1 MTIETEGR
9 VEYGARAFEQ
19 DASLAI
25 RGDVI
30 RALIELV
37 TNADD
42 AYGTKEGDIWVRVTP
57 WDEEG
62 EFTTRIDVQD
72 AARGLT
78 AAGLKGAFAVL
89 GGQRSDDDGAVEAR
103 GLLGRGAK
111 DVASLG
117 RVVFA
122 AIRDGKYSQLR
133 LESTGDWKL
142 TTVDEPATEE
152 QYQELALEPG
162 ANGLTASLFIARKF
176 TVPTRN
182 RLLDKLTRHAQLR
195 DLIFRRPV
203 YVQDSRGAGGTT
215 RLEGHTPAGEIVI
228 DTELELEGYEPVHLT
243 VRRLPQRASGQVNEF
258 SDHGL
263 LVRSGVTTFQNTWFE
278 LDPRP
283 EAAYFAGYI
292 DAPQIAP
299 IIRAYDNRD
308 DLGGPMRLLSRDR
321 DGLVK
326 NHPYRKELARAVTRE
341 AQPLFDALS
350 KQMDAGKK
358 QGEKLSRAFKVA
370 SEALKDQLNAALE
383 EIEEEE
389 TEGGNDPDPTSVLT
403 VIPPRLILAPGGT
416 ATLSVRCTDKTVQ
429 GLHVTI
435 DHQTSDDVLAS
446 AAASENGWVPH
457 KRLNVV
463 VSHVYLDA
471 GLAEGTATILVEA
484 AGQTARAQL
493 VVAQTQPGSEQPPST
508 LVFTTARATIS
519 PTRGR
524 RLELRAPV
532 DRVGENVG
540 VWFDGSGVAQ
550 IPAAVT
556 LKAEPGGRWAQ
567 ASVRCVAGQQ
577 PGSGVVHA
585 RLDEDEATCD
595 ITVAER
601 PGGIGGLGLTFEL
614 NGHRS
619 PNRRIGLIAVPGQIE
634 IQVYANH
641 PTFNGVFGTYDE
653 DASKFSNEDSQQ
665 ARAILA
671 EVVAAELA
679 AYLTERD
686 YARRPEQLN
695 DAPRVL
701 VRRAEFANRFVGIL
715 HRALAPSS

>member
-1 MTIETEGR
+1 MTFETEGR

-30 RALIELV
+30 RALIELI

-42 AYGTKEGDIWVRVTP
+42 AYGANEGDIWVRVTP
-57 WDEEG
+57 WDQKDD
-62 EFTTRIDVQD
+62 FSARFDVQD

-78 AAGLKGAFAVL
+78 AEGLKVAFAVL
-89 GGQRSDDDGAVEAR
+89 GGKREEDDGAVEAR

-117 RVVFA
+117 RVVFT
-122 AIRDGKYSQLR
+122 AIRDGKYSR
-133 LESTGDWKL
+133 LVLEATGDWKL
-142 TTVDEPATEE
+142 TAIDEPATEE

-162 ANGLTASLFIARKF
+162 QNGLTASLFIASRF

-195 DLIFRRPV
+195 DLITRRPV
-203 YVQDSRGAGGTT
+203 YVQDSRGIGVTT
-215 RLEGHTPAGEIVI
+215 RLEGQAPVGEIVI
-228 DTELELEGYEPVHLT
+228 DTELELDGYEPVHLT

-283 EAAYFAGYI
+283 ESAYFAGYI

-299 IIRAYDNRD
+299 IIRSYDNSEH
-308 DLGGPMRLLSRDR
+308 LGGPMRLLSRDR

-341 AQPLFDALS
+341 VQPLFDALS

-383 EIEEEE
+383 EIEEED
-389 TEGGNDPDPTSVLT
+389 TGGGNDPDPTAVLT
-403 VIPPRLILAPGGT
+403 AIPPRLILAPGGT
-416 ATLSVRCTDKTVQ
+416 ATLSVRCTNKEVQ
-429 GLHVTI
+429 GLHVYI
-435 DHQTSDDVLAS
+435 EHQTSDDVLAA
-446 AAASENGWVPH
+446 AAASEDGWSAH
-457 KRLNVV
+457 KRLDVV

-484 AGQTARAQL
+484 AGHTVRAQ
-493 VVAQTQPGSEQPPST
+493 VVVTQAQPGSELPPSS
-508 LVFTTARATIS
+508 LEFTTTRAAIS

-532 DRVGENVG
+532 DQVGDSVS
-540 VWFDGSGVAQ
+540 VWFEGSGLAQ
-550 IPAAVT
+550 VPAAVI
-556 LKAEPGGRWAQ
+556 LGAEPGGRWAQ
-567 ASVRCVAGQQ
+567 ALVRCVAGQQ
-577 PGSGVVHA
+577 TGSGVIHA
-585 RLDEDEATCD
+585 RLDDDEATCE
-595 ITVAER
+595 ISVAER
-601 PGGIGGLGLTFEL
+601 PGGVGGLGLTFEL

-619 PNRRIGLIAVPGQIE
+619 PNRRIGLIADPGQIE

-641 PTFNGVFGTYDE
+641 ASFNGVFGTYDE
-653 DASKFSNEDSQQ
+653 EAFKFSTEDSPQ
-665 ARAILA
+665 ARAVLA

-701 VRRAEFANRFVGIL
+701 VRRADFTNRFVGIL
-715 HRALAPSS
+715 HRALAPNS

>member
-1 MTIETEGR
+1 MTFETEGR

-42 AYGTKEGDIWVRVTP
+42 AYGAKDGDIWIRITP
-57 WDEEG
+57 WDEDDG
-62 EFTTRIDVQD
+62 LTTRIDVQD
-72 AARGLT
+72 SARGLT
-78 AAGLKGAFAVL
+78 AEGLKNAFAVL
-89 GGQRSDDDGAVEAR
+89 GGKRADDDGAVEAR

-117 RVVFA
+117 RVVFS
-122 AIRDGKYSQLR
+122 AIRDGKYSQLS
-133 LESTGDWKL
+133 LESTGVWKL
-142 TTVDEPATEE
+142 TAVDEPATPER
-152 QYQELALEPG
+152 YQELALEPG
-162 ANGLTASLFIARKF
+162 ESGLTASLFIASKF

-195 DLIFRRPV
+195 DLITRRPV
-203 YVQDSRGAGGTT
+203 FVQDSRGAGATT
-215 RLEGHTPAGEIVI
+215 RLEGHPPTGEIVI
-228 DTELELEGYEPVHLT
+228 DTDLVLDGYEPVHLT

-283 EAAYFAGYI
+283 ESAYFAGYV

-299 IIRAYDNRD
+299 IIRAYDNGEEI
-308 DLGGPMRLLSRDR
+308 GGPMRLLSRDR

-341 AQPLFDALS
+341 VQPLFDALS

-358 QGEKLSRAFKVA
+358 QGEQLSRAFKVA

-383 EIEEEE
+383 EIEDED
-389 TEGGNDPDPTSVLT
+389 TGGGTDPDPTAVLT

-416 ATLSVRCTDKTVQ
+416 ATLSVRCTDKAVQ
-429 GLHVTI
+429 GLHVAI
-435 DHQTSDDVLAS
+435 EHQTSDDVLAS
-446 AAASENGWVPH
+446 AAASEDGWSPH
-457 KRLNVV
+457 KRLDVV

-484 AGQTARAQL
+484 GGHSARAQV
-493 VVAQTQPGSEQPPST
+493 VVAQTQPGSEQPPTS
-508 LVFTTARATIS
+508 LEFTTVKATIS

-532 DRVGENVG
+532 DLVGENVN
-540 VWFDGSGVAQ
+540 VWFEGSGLSQV
-550 IPAAVT
+550 PAAVT
-556 LKAEPGGRWAQ
+556 LGAEPGGRWAQ
-567 ASVRCVAGQQ
+567 ASVRCVAGQE
-577 PGSGVVHA
+577 PGSGVIHA
-585 RLDEDEATCD
+585 RLEDDEATCE
-595 ITVAER
+595 ISVAER
-601 PGGIGGLGLTFEL
+601 PGGIGGLGLAFEL

-619 PNRRIGLIAVPGQIE
+619 PNRRIGLMTEPGRIE

-641 PTFNGVFGTYDE
+641 PTYNGVFGTYDE
-653 DASKFSNEDSQQ
+653 EASKFSNEDSAQ

>member
-42 AYGTKEGDIWVRVTP
+42 AYGAKHGDIWVRVTP
-57 WDEEG
+57 WDEG
-62 EFTTRIDVQD
+62 DDFSTRVDVQD
-72 AARGLT
+72 SARGLT
-78 AAGLKGAFAVL
+78 AEGLKNAFAVL
-89 GGQRSDDDGAVEAR
+89 GGQRATHDGAVEAR

-117 RVVFA
+117 RVVFTT
-122 AIRDGKYSQLR
+122 IRDGKYSQLR
-133 LESTGDWKL
+133 LESTGEWKL
-142 TTVDEPATEE
+142 TAVNEPATDE
-152 QYQELALEPG
+152 QYEELTLEPG
-162 ANGLTASLFIARKF
+162 QNGLTASLFVTPKF
-176 TVPTRN
+176 TMPTRN

-195 DLIFRRPV
+195 DLIVRRPV
-203 YVQDSRGAGGTT
+203 YVQDSRGAGVTT
-215 RLEGHTPAGEIVI
+215 RLEAHAPAGEIVI
-228 DTELELEGYEPVHLT
+228 DTELELDGYEPVHLT
-243 VRRLPQRASGQVNEF
+243 VRRLAQRASGQVNEF

-283 EAAYFAGYI
+283 ESAYFSGYI

-299 IIRAYDNRD
+299 IIRAYDTGEEI
-308 DLGGPMRLLSRDR
+308 GGPMRLLSRDR

-326 NHPYRKELARAVTRE
+326 NHPYRKELARAVTRQV
-341 AQPLFDALS
+341 QPLFDALS

-383 EIEEEE
+383 EIEEED
-389 TEGGNDPDPTSVLT
+389 TGGGNNPDPTAVLA

-416 ATLSVRCTDKTVQ
+416 ATMSVRCANKSVQ
-429 GLHVTI
+429 GLHVAI

-446 AAASENGWVPH
+446 AAPSEDGWIPH
-457 KRLNVV
+457 KRLDVV

-484 AGQTARAQL
+484 AGHTARAQV
-493 VVAQTQPGSEQPPST
+493 VVAETQPGFEPPPT
-508 LVFTTARATIS
+508 RLEFTTSRATMS

-532 DRVGENVG
+532 NRTGESVS
-540 VWFDGSGVAQ
+540 VWFEGSGVATV
-550 IPAAVT
+550 PAAVS
-556 LKAEPGGRWAQ
+556 LSSEPGGRWAQ
-567 ASVRCVAGQQ
+567 ASVRCVAGKQA
-577 PGSGVVHA
+577 GSGVVHA
-585 RLDEDEATCD
+585 RLDQDEATCD
-595 ITVAER
+595 ISVAER
-601 PGGIGGLGLTFEL
+601 PGGIGGLGLMFEL

-619 PNRRIGLIAVPGQIE
+619 PNRRIGLIADPGQIE

-641 PTFNGVFGTYDE
+641 ATFNGVFGSYDE
-653 DASKFSNEDSQQ
+653 EASKFTDEDSPQ
-665 ARAILA
+665 ARATLA

-679 AYLTERD
+679 VYLTERD

>member
-1 MTIETEGR
+1 MTFETEGR

-42 AYGTKEGDIWVRVTP
+42 AYGAEEGDIWVRVTP
-57 WDEEG
+57 WDG
-62 EFTTRIDVQD
+62 DDDFTTRIDVQD
-72 AARGLT
+72 AARGLS
-78 AAGLKGAFAVL
+78 AKGLKDAFAVL
-89 GGQRSDDDGAVEAR
+89 GGQRAVDDGAVEAR

-117 RVVFA
+117 RVVFS
-122 AIRDGKYSQLR
+122 AIRDGKYSRLR

-142 TTVDEPATEE
+142 TAIDVPATEE
-152 QYQELALEPG
+152 HYQELALEPG
-162 ANGLTASLFIARKF
+162 ANGLTASLFVAPKF
-176 TVPTRN
+176 TVPPRN

-195 DLIFRRPV
+195 DLIIRRPV
-203 YVQDSRGAGGTT
+203 YVQDSRGAGVTT
-215 RLEGHTPAGEIVI
+215 RLEGHTPVGEIVI
-228 DTELELEGYEPVHLT
+228 DTELQLDGYEPVHLT
-243 VRRLPQRASGQVNEF
+243 VRRLPQRCSGQVNEF
-258 SDHGL
+258 SDQGL

-283 EAAYFAGYI
+283 ESAYFAGYV
-292 DAPQIAP
+292 DAPQIAT
-299 IIRAYDNRD
+299 IIRAYDNGEKI
-308 DLGGPMRLLSRDR
+308 GGPTRLLSRDR
-321 DGLVK
+321 DGLAK

-350 KQMDAGKK
+350 KQLDAGKK

-383 EIEEEE
+383 EIEEED
-389 TEGGNDPDPTSVLT
+389 TGGGNDPDPTAVLT
-403 VIPPRLILAPGGT
+403 VIPPRLILAPGET
-416 ATLSVRCTDKTVQ
+416 ATMSVRCTDKTVESLYV
-429 GLHVTI
+429 GI
-435 DHQTSDDVLAS
+435 EHQTSDDVLAS
-446 AAASENGWVPH
+446 AAASEDGWAAH
-457 KRLNVV
+457 KRLDVV
-463 VSHVYLDA
+463 VSHIYLDA
-471 GLAEGTATILVEA
+471 GLTEGTATILVEA
-484 AGQTARAQL
+484 AGHTARAQL
-493 VVAQTQPGSEQPPST
+493 VVTQTQPGTEQPPTS
-508 LVFTTARATIS
+508 LEFTTARATIS

-532 DRVGENVG
+532 NHVGEGVS
-540 VWFDGSGVAQ
+540 VWFEGSGVSQ
-550 IPAAVT
+550 VPDAVT
-556 LKAEPGGRWAQ
+556 LTAEPGGRWAQ

-641 PTFNGVFGTYDE
+641 ATFNGIFGTYDE
-653 DASKFSNEDSQQ
+653 EASKFSNEDSPQ

>member
-1 MTIETEGR
+1 MTFETEGR

-42 AYGTKEGDIWVRVTP
+42 AYGAKDGDIWIRITP
-57 WDEEG
+57 WDEDDG
-62 EFTTRIDVQD
+62 LTTRIDVQD
-72 AARGLT
+72 SARGLT
-78 AAGLKGAFAVL
+78 AEGLKNAFAVL
-89 GGQRSDDDGAVEAR
+89 GGKRADDDGAVEAR

-117 RVVFA
+117 RVVFS
-122 AIRDGKYSQLR
+122 AIRDGKYSQLS
-133 LESTGDWKL
+133 LESTGVWKL
-142 TTVDEPATEE
+142 TAVDEPATPE
-152 QYQELALEPG
+152 QFQELALEPG
-162 ANGLTASLFIARKF
+162 ESGLTASLFIAGKF

-195 DLIFRRPV
+195 DLITRRPV
-203 YVQDSRGAGGTT
+203 FVQDSRGAGVTT
-215 RLEGHTPAGEIVI
+215 RLEGHPAAGEIVI
-228 DTELELEGYEPVHLT
+228 DTDVELDGYEPVHLT

-283 EAAYFAGYI
+283 ESAYFAGYVN
-292 DAPQIAP
+292 APQIAP
-299 IIRAYDNRD
+299 IIRAYDD
-308 DLGGPMRLLSRDR
+308 GEAIGGPMRLLSRDR

-341 AQPLFDALS
+341 VQPLFDALS

-358 QGEKLSRAFKVA
+358 QGEQLSRAFKVA

-383 EIEEEE
+383 EIEDED
-389 TEGGNDPDPTSVLT
+389 TGGGNDPDPTAVLT

-416 ATLSVRCTDKTVQ
+416 ATLSVRCTDKPVQ
-429 GLHVTI
+429 GLHVAI
-435 DHQTSDDVLAS
+435 EHQTSDDVLAS
-446 AAASENGWVPH
+446 AAASEDGWSPH
-457 KRLNVV
+457 KRLDVV

-471 GLAEGTATILVEA
+471 GLADGTATILVEA
-484 AGQTARAQL
+484 GGHSARAQV
-493 VVAQTQPGSEQPPST
+493 VVAQPQPGSEQPPTS
-508 LVFTTARATIS
+508 LEFTTAKATIS

-532 DRVGENVG
+532 DQVGENVN
-540 VWFDGSGVAQ
+540 VWFEGSGLSQV
-550 IPAAVT
+550 PAAVT
-556 LKAEPGGRWAQ
+556 LGAEPGGRWAQ
-567 ASVRCVAGQQ
+567 ASVRCVAGQE
-577 PGSGVVHA
+577 PGSGVIYA
-585 RLDEDEATCD
+585 RLEDDEATCE
-595 ITVAER
+595 ISVAER
-601 PGGIGGLGLTFEL
+601 PGGIGGLGLAFEL

-619 PNRRIGLIAVPGQIE
+619 PNRRIGLMTEPGRIE

-641 PTFNGVFGTYDE
+641 PTYNGVFGTYDE
-653 DASKFSNEDSQQ
+653 EASKFSNEDSAQ